1 MTLSSLR
8 KSKPSRYSIGIDLG
22 TTNSALAFVSLV
34 GEATPEILLIPQ
46 WENLAGLAEQPTLPS
61 FLYLPEDAVAAHFR
75 GMASGDGQWIIG
87 RFARTKARETPGR
100 VVHSAKSWLC
110 HHAADRS
117 APFLPW
123 GTSDLTREQKI
134 SPVRASALI
143 LNYLREAWNSRFASA
158 GFAFDDQEITVTVPA
173 SFDAGAQRLT
183 MAAAEEAGF
192 PGGVRL
198 LEEPQAA
205 FYCWLQRHDPAHE
218 LRRRLDDRD
227 GGPRYALVIDIG
239 GGTSDFSLFELHL
252 NKPSPIPDIRR
263 VAVSEHILLG
273 GDNIDLAIAHFIE
286 PRLAGRGQ
294 LSGAQWEHLVA
305 SSRELKERALAGA
318 GPPDERFAVALPG
331 RGAGMI
337 TGSQAAT
344 VTRAEIE
351 GVLLKGFF
359 PACNAGAQPHRPQA
373 ALREWGLPYASDGAV
388 TRHLADFLRDRPRV
402 DAVLFNGGSV
412 QPPLLRQRLREQIA
426 AWQDGLAPYVLEND
440 EPALAVARGA
450 ARFAALLYHQRGH
463 IAAGAAHAVFL
474 EVEGTSARDG
484 TATHLSLVCVLPRD
498 AAPAE
503 RFEISNLPLEVR
515 TDQPVRFRAY
525 SSNRHERSQA
535 GDILAWHEGDFHAL
549 PPLQTIVRTAEP
561 SHAGTGKTV
570 PVHLL
575 AQMNALGLL
584 QISCVSAD
592 PASQQSWPLEFNM
605 RPYDQSSAGTTGGG
619 SIREAAIQI
628 EPNAS
633 ADGIDTARRQIG
645 MVFAHPAAGKTDK
658 ATAGT
663 IFKSLERILGSPRS
677 GWNGPLLRALWP
689 ALDERLEGRGLS
701 VDLEEAWLIVAG
713 FLLRPGFGVVGD
725 HLRIDALWRLH
736 DIGPCFPGRRI
747 KCQEYILWR
756 RVAGGLT
763 RERQNELLAG
773 ELDRIRRGKAP
784 VELVRLAG
792 SLELIS
798 HETKAEL
805 VRGFVDVATTLARA
819 KQHCAPYFVALGL
832 LLNRAPLYAG
842 PETVV
847 SPDLV
852 EHAYSAFRSF
862 DWAEPELLDLQTL
875 FLRAARVVGDRSLD
889 VPVRMRHL
897 IADKMEKSGVPP
909 LRTARIREFVPA
921 GRSDGASL
929 YDEPLPPGLVLG
941 TDQDQA
947 ARALRG

>member
-1 MTLSSLR
+1 MTLNSLR
-8 KSKPSRYSIGIDLG
+8 KSKPARYSIGIDLG

-34 GEATPEILLIPQ
+34 GDATPEILLISQ
-46 WENLAGLAEQPTLPS
+46 WENLTGLAEQPTLPS
-61 FLYLPEDAVAAHFR
+61 SLYLPEDAVGAHFR

-87 RFARTKARETPGR
+87 RFARTKAGETPGR

-143 LNYLREAWNSRFASA
+143 LNYLREAWNSRFAAA
-158 GFAFDDQEITVTVPA
+158 GFVFDDQEITVTVPA

-192 PGGVRL
+192 PGNVRL

-205 FYCWLQRHDPAHE
+205 FYCWLERHDPDHE
-218 LRRRLDDRD
+218 LRRRLDDGD
-227 GGPRYALVIDIG
+227 AGPRYVLVIDIG

-252 NKPSPIPDIRR
+252 NKPSLIPDIRR

-286 PRLAGRGQ
+286 PRLAGRGGQ

-305 SSRELKERALAGA
+305 SCRELKERSLAGA

-331 RGAGMI
+331 RGSGMI
-337 TGSQAAT
+337 TGSQVAT

-351 GVLLKGFF
+351 NVLLNGFF
-359 PACNAGAQPHRPQA
+359 PLCDAGAQPHRPQS
-373 ALREWGLPYASDGAV
+373 ALREWGLPYASDSAV

-412 QPPLLRQRLREQIA
+412 QPPPLRQRLREQIA
-426 AWQDGLAPYVLEND
+426 AWQGGFAPHVLENA

-450 ARFAALLYHQRGH
+450 ARFGALLHHQMGH

-474 EVEGTSARDG
+474 EVEATSATDA
-484 TATHLSLVCVLPRD
+484 TAAHPSLVCVLPRD
-498 AAPAE
+498 ATPAE
-503 RFEISNLPLEVR
+503 RFEIANLPLEVR
-515 TDQPVRFRAY
+515 THQPVRFRAY
-525 SSNRHERSQA
+525 SSNRHRSQA
-535 GDILAWHEGDFHAL
+535 GDVLAWHENDFHAL

-561 SHAGTGKTV
+561 SHAGTDKTV
-570 PVHLL
+570 PVHLV

-584 QISCVSAD
+584 QISCVSAA
-592 PASQQSWPLEFNM
+592 PASPQTWPLEFNM
-605 RPYDQSSAGTTGGG
+605 RPHDQGSAGVTG
-619 SIREAAIQI
+619 STRKAAVQI
-628 EPNAS
+628 EPNAT
-633 ADGIDTARRQIG
+633 ADGLDAARRQMG
-645 MVFAHPAAGKTDK
+645 MIFTHPAAGKMDK
-658 ATAGT
+658 VTAGT
-663 IFKSLERILGSPRS
+663 IFKSLERLLGLSRS
-677 GWNGPLLRALWP
+677 EWNGPLLRALWP
-689 ALDERLEGRGLS
+689 ALDERLDGRRLS
-701 VDLEEAWLIVAG
+701 VDMEEAWLIVAG
-713 FLLRPGFGVVGD
+713 FLLRPGFGVAGD

-736 DIGPCFPGRRI
+736 DVGPCFPGRRI

-763 RERQNELLAG
+763 RERQNKLLTG
-773 ELDRIRRGKAP
+773 ELDRIRSGKAP
-784 VELVRLAG
+784 VELVRLVG
-792 SLELIS
+792 SLELIP

-805 VRGFVDVATTLARA
+805 VRGFIDVATTLARA
-819 KQHCAPYFVALGL
+819 KRHCAPYFVALGL

-852 EHAYSAFRSF
+852 EHAYSAFRGF
-862 DWAEPELLDLQTL
+862 DWAEPELLELQTL

-889 VPVRMRHL
+889 VPVRLRHL

-909 LRTARIREFVPA
+909 LRTAKIREFVPA

-929 YDEPLPPGLVLG
+929 YDEPLPPGLVLS
-941 TDQDQA
+941 TD
-947 ARALRG
+947 

>member
-1 MTLSSLR
+1 MTTAHAR
-8 KSKPSRYSIGIDLG
+8 FSIGIDLG

-34 GEATPEILLIPQ
+34 GEATPEILPIPQ
-46 WENLAGLAEQPTLPS
+46 WESLAGLAEQPTLPS

-75 GMASGDGQWIIG
+75 GRAEGDGQWIIG
-87 RFARTKARETPGR
+87 RFARTKAGETSGR
-100 VVHSAKSWLC
+100 IVHSAKSWLC

-143 LNYLREAWNSRFASA
+143 LDYMREAWNGRFAAA

-192 PGGVRL
+192 PGSVRL

-205 FYCWLQRHDPAHE
+205 FYCWLERHDPAHE
-218 LRRRLDDRD
+218 LRRRLDDR
-227 GGPRYALVIDIG
+227 GAGPRYALVIDIG

-252 NKPSPIPDIRR
+252 NNPSPIPDIRR

-286 PRLAGRGQ
+286 PRLAGRGGQ
-294 LSGAQWEHLVA
+294 LSGVQWEHLVA
-305 SSRELKERALAGA
+305 SCRELKERSLAGT

-331 RGAGMI
+331 RGSGMI
-337 TGSQAAT
+337 TGSQVAT

-351 GVLLKGFF
+351 SVLLNGFF
-359 PACNAGAQPHRPQA
+359 PLCDAGAQPHRPQA
-373 ALREWGLPYASDGAV
+373 ALREWGLPYASDSAI

-412 QPPLLRQRLREQIA
+412 QPPPLRHRLREQIA
-426 AWQDGLAPYVLEND
+426 AWQDGFAPHVLEND

-450 ARFAALLYHQRGH
+450 ARFGALLHHQTGH

-474 EVEGTSARDG
+474 EVEATSATD
-484 TATHLSLVCVLPRD
+484 TAAAHPSLLCVLPRD
-498 AAPAE
+498 AAPGE
-503 RFEISNLPLEVR
+503 RFEIANLPLEVR
-515 TDQPVRFRAY
+515 THQPVRFRAY
-525 SSNRHERSQA
+525 SSSRHRSQA
-535 GDILAWHEGDFHAL
+535 GDVLAWHENDFHAL

-561 SHAGTGKTV
+561 SHPGTDKSV
-570 PVHLL
+570 PVHLV

-584 QISCVSAD
+584 QISCVSAA
-592 PASQQSWPLEFNM
+592 PESQQTWPLEFNM
-605 RPYDQSSAGTTGGG
+605 RAHDQGSAGVTG
-619 SIREAAIQI
+619 STREAAVQI
-628 EPNAS
+628 EPNAT
-633 ADGIDTARRQIG
+633 ADGLDAARRQIG
-645 MVFAHPAAGKTDK
+645 MIFTATAAGKMDK
-658 ATAGT
+658 MTAGT
-663 IFKSLERILGSPRS
+663 IFKSLERLLGSSRS

-689 ALDERLEGRGLS
+689 ALDERLDGRRLS
-701 VDLEEAWLIVAG
+701 VDLEEAWLILAG
-713 FLLRPGFGVVGD
+713 FLLRPGFGVAGD

-736 DIGPCFPGRRI
+736 DVGPCFPGRRI

-756 RVAGGLT
+756 RVVGGLT
-763 RERQNELLAG
+763 RERQNKLLAG
-773 ELDRIRRGKAP
+773 ELDRIRSGKAP
-784 VELVRLAG
+784 VELVRLVG
-792 SLELIS
+792 SLELIP

-805 VRGFVDVATTLARA
+805 VRGFIDVATTLARA

-852 EHAYSAFRSF
+852 EQAYSAFRGF
-862 DWAEPELLDLQTL
+862 DWAEPELLELQTL

-889 VPVRMRHL
+889 VPVRLRHL

-909 LRTARIREFVPA
+909 LRTAKIRGFVPA
-921 GRSDGASL
+921 GRSDRASQ
-929 YDEPLPPGLVLG
+929 YDEPLPPGLVLS
-941 TDQDQA
+941 TD
-947 ARALRG
+947 

>member
-1 MTLSSLR
+1 LE
-8 KSKPSRYSIGIDLG
+8 KSAHPRFSIGIDLG
-22 TTNSALAFVSLV
+22 TTNSALGFVSLV
-34 GEATPEILLIPQ
+34 GDATPEILLIPQ
-46 WENLAGLAEQPTLPS
+46 WENLADLTEQPTLPS

-75 GMASGDGQWIIG
+75 GTASGDGQWIIG
-87 RFARTKARETPGR
+87 RFARTKAGETPGR

-117 APFLPW
+117 ASFLPW
-123 GTSDLTREQKI
+123 GTSVLPREQKI
-134 SPVRASALI
+134 SPVWASALI
-143 LNYLREAWNSRFASA
+143 LNYLREAWNSRFAAA

-205 FYCWLQRHDPAHE
+205 FYCWLQRHDPVHE
-218 LRRRLDDRD
+218 LRGRLDDRD
-227 GGPRYALVIDIG
+227 AGPRYALVIDIG
-239 GGTSDFSLFELHL
+239 GGTSDFSLFEVHL
-252 NKPSPIPDIRR
+252 NKPSQIADIRR

-286 PRLAGRGQ
+286 PRLAGRGGQ
-294 LSGAQWEHLVA
+294 LSGAQWEDLVA
-305 SSRELKERALAGA
+305 SCRELKERALAGA
-318 GPPDERFAVALPG
+318 GPPDERFAVALAG
-331 RGAGMI
+331 RGSGMI

-351 GVLLKGFF
+351 GVLLNGFF
-359 PACNAGAQPHRPQA
+359 PVCDAGAQPQRPQA

-426 AWQDGLAPYVLEND
+426 AWQDGFAPHVLEND
-440 EPALAVARGA
+440 DPALAVARGA
-450 ARFAALLYHQRGH
+450 ARFGALLHHQRDH

-484 TATHLSLVCVLPRD
+484 TATHPPLVCVLPRD

-503 RFEISNLPLEVR
+503 QFEIANLPLEVR

-525 SSNRHERSQA
+525 SSNRHDRSQA

-561 SHAGTGKTV
+561 SHRATGKTV
-570 PVHLL
+570 PVHLV

-584 QISCVSAD
+584 QISCVSSD
-592 PASQQSWPLEFNM
+592 PVSQQSWPLEFNM
-605 RPYDQSSAGTTGGG
+605 RPHDQGSADVTG
-619 SIREAAIQI
+619 STREVAVQI
-628 EPNAS
+628 EPNAT
-633 ADGIDTARRQIG
+633 ADGVDAARTQIG
-645 MVFAHPAAGKTDK
+645 MIFTHPAAGKMDK
-658 ATAGT
+658 VTAGT
-663 IFKSLERILGSPRS
+663 IFKSLERVLGSPRS

-689 ALDERLEGRGLS
+689 ALDERLDDRRLS

-736 DIGPCFPGRRI
+736 DVGSCFPGRRI

-763 RERQNELLAG
+763 RERQNKLLTG
-773 ELDRIRRGKAP
+773 ELDRIRSGKAP

-805 VRGFVDVATTLARA
+805 VRGFIDLATTLARA
-819 KQHCAPYFVALGL
+819 KRHCGPYFVALGL

-852 EHAYSAFRSF
+852 EQAYSAFRGF
-862 DWAEPELLDLQTL
+862 DWAEPELLELQTL

-889 VPVRMRHL
+889 VPVRLRHL

-909 LRTARIREFVPA
+909 LRTAKIRDFVPA
-921 GRSDGASL
+921 GRSDGASQ
-929 YDEPLPPGLVLG
+929 YDEPLPPGLILS
-941 TDQDQA
+941 TD
-947 ARALRG
+947 